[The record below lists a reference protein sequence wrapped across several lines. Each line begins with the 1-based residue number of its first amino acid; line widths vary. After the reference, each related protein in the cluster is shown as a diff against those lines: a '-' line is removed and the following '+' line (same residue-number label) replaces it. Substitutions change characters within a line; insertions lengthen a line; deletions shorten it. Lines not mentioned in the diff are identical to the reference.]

1 MIRTHHLISIIRNN
15 RYIGITSL
23 FYSLTLLAGIE
34 SQSQWIVFGVS
45 IVFAL
50 GFLLTNETFMATI
63 KKLNKVDPLFTEKV
77 SILLPVLTGLYL
89 MASYALTGL
98 LGMVLSALLPSLH
111 AQFLGYTR
119 LSRIMLVGAA
129 VVYLGGLWFQYP
141 HTVGFSQHFD
151 GLVMLLVLAPFA
163 INLLHFGRATS
174 GLVKSTA
181 DQVEKLQSLAATD
194 GLTGLINRR
203 QFNHQLHGEISRAR
217 RHNKPLSLALFDLDD
232 FKKINDFYGH
242 QVGDRILRE
251 LGTLIKNNI
260 RESDIPARYGGEEF
274 ALILPE
280 TSQVEAYDTLERLRA
295 MIERTV
301 FCLPDNPITATISM
315 GIAQLDLKNGTSF
328 EIIEQA
334 DTALYEAKRQGK
346 NRVVYGAV
354 TAPKIDISAIKGNS
368 LS

>member
-15 RYIGITSL
+15 RYIGITAL
-23 FYSLTLLAGIE
+23 FYTMMLLPGIAE
-34 SQSQWIVFGVS
+34 RNQWIIFGVS
-45 IVFAL
+45 VAFVL
-50 GFLLTNETFMATI
+50 GFLLTNETFMATV

-77 SILLPVLTGLYL
+77 SILLPVLTGLFL
-89 MASYALTGL
+89 MASYALTGQLGIL
-98 LGMVLSALLPSLH
+98 LVSLLPCLH

-119 LSRIMLVGAA
+119 LSRMMLVGTA
-129 VVYLGGLWFQYP
+129 VVYGAGLWMNYP
-141 HTVGFSQHFD
+141 HTLGFTQQFD
-151 GLVMLLVLAPFA
+151 GVIMLLVLAPFA
-163 INLLHFGRATS
+163 ITLLHFGRSTS

-203 QFNHQLHGEISRAR
+203 QFNHQLHAEISRAC

-242 QVGDRILRE
+242 QVGDRILKE
-251 LGTLIKNNI
+251 LGLLIKNNI

-315 GIAQLDLKNGTSF
+315 GIAQLDFKHGTSF

-354 TAPKIDISAIKGNS
+354 ATPKIDISALKS
-368 LS
+368 L